1 MAVSVADLLNYE
13 YYRDFQLLAG
23 KSGLTRQVTGC
34 GILDYELDRDV
45 NGKYAHANFLPNQLV
60 ISSLLFAKDNP
71 FMLNDVVKYLIG
83 KECSGLVI
91 KNVFQ
96 LPIHDS
102 VLRYADAKGFPIL
115 LADRKKTFFEDF
127 IICTNDFI
135 KASEQ
140 SERVEKD
147 LSQLLFGL
155 NSPSERAQIAHRLLT
170 LMRSQY
176 VAAYISFDKERRH
189 ISLKPEW
196 FPKEMVFVR
205 YRFVNGYFLLLT
217 QDALDPGHADF
228 LRIFQSLLSK
238 YDDVRIGVS
247 RVHFLPEDLRS
258 ALYEAVYAS
267 VIRKLS
273 LQYDIPSDR
282 PYVRYEDIGIYQVL
296 LPLRDDEAMQKFTEK
311 IIEPIIEFDAKN
323 QGNLLYTL
331 LRYVLF
337 DGNLHI
343 LAEKTGQH
351 ENTLRFRLSKIADIT
366 GLNYRLPSDYEQLS
380 LASRIYMLSDFRII

>member
-1 MAVSVADLLNYE
+1 MVS
-13 YYRDFQLLAG
+13 
-23 KSGLTRQVTGC
+23 
-34 GILDYELDRDV
+34 
-45 NGKYAHANFLPNQLV
+45 
-60 ISSLLFAKDNP
+60 
-71 FMLNDVVKYLIG
+71 
-83 KECSGLVI
+83 
-91 KNVFQ
+91 
-96 LPIHDS
+96 
-102 VLRYADAKGFPIL
+102 
-115 LADRKKTFFEDF
+115 
-127 IICTNDFI
+127 
-135 KASEQ
+135 
-140 SERVEKD
+140 
-147 LSQLLFGL
+147 
-155 NSPSERAQIAHRLLT
+155 
-170 LMRSQY
+170 
-176 VAAYISFDKERRH
+176 
-189 ISLKPEW
+189 
-196 FPKEMVFVR
+196 VR
-205 YRFVNGYFLLLT
+205 YRFGDGYFLLLT

-238 YDDVRIGVS
+238 YDDIRIGLS
-247 RVHFLPEDLRS
+247 RVHCLPEDLKS

-282 PYVRYEDIGIYQVL
+282 PFERYEDIGIYQAL

-343 LAEKTGQH
+343 LAVKTGQH